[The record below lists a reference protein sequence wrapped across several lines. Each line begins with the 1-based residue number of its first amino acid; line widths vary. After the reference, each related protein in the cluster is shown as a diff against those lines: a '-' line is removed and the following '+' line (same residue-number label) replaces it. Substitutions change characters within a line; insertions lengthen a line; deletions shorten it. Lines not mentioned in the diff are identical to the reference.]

1 MSISLDSSR
10 LDHKIWTQ
18 SGGLKETAD
27 RLFPQGILSLDL
39 EGIEKINAIG
49 ALRTDNL
56 TTFNCRKRKG
66 SLSKELK
73 QLDAFAKGVSV
84 LLGHNIIEHDIPLLK
99 KYDNAL
105 SLLSIDDNALSLL
118 SIPVIDTLYLS
129 PLAFPKNPYHHLVKQ
144 YKDPALAC
152 VQVNDPLLDSELTM
166 RLFGDITA
174 RFQELNDQEP
184 DRVKAYH
191 ALFSTAANLEGFDLF
206 FQKIRSVEGK
216 PQFKKNLPVIA
227 KLLAQFGCPEQ
238 ASNIVQM
245 LEKDPAKMAISV
257 AFLLAW
263 LPESGGSSI
272 IPPYV
277 EHRFKPSHLANRLRM
292 SPCDNRDCEWC
303 SQRLNPENA
312 LKRYFGFER
321 YKPEP
326 KGPGGESLQRQIT
339 AKNLAGKNL
348 LGILPTGTGKSLCYQ
363 LPALVRHH
371 NSGALT
377 IVFSPLVAL
386 MSDQVAGMEK
396 AGITTATTINGLL
409 SMPER
414 ADALSKVRLGD
425 AAIVLVAPEQLRN
438 RSFKE
443 AIAGRHI
450 GSWVI
455 DEAHC
460 LSKWGHEFRP
470 DYRYIAKF
478 IAERCADDLVPI
490 QCLTATAKPDVAK
503 DILDHFEEKLDLKLE
518 LIDGGAERVNLD
530 FSIIPTDPRRRVE
543 DIHKSLSR
551 RLGPENPGGGI
562 VYCRTRRSSEET
574 TQELSD
580 LGIKAKYF
588 HSGLTPENKKSI
600 QTDFHAGKID
610 VVVATNAF
618 GMGIDK
624 PDVRVVVHAEIPG
637 SLESYFQ
644 EAGRAGRDNEPAY
657 CVMLFDPEDVDRQ
670 FALTARSRLT
680 QRDIQAV
687 HRAIK
692 SLEER
697 RRRHLKNKNE
707 PLVATAGDILLEDR
721 EREFTRDSAIPDDR
735 VRTSIAWLEESVLV
749 KRDENRTTVF
759 PASLIINQ
767 FNTAKQHILSEGA
780 KKGIRAD
787 VLERMIKIVGHMIEA
802 RPNQGINTDQLM
814 SGCGCSL
821 HQLRQALST
830 MEVLGVAKNDFQL
843 TTFIHSGVANA
854 SLDRLDHASQLEKRM
869 IDILRE
875 EHPDL
880 EVNEWGRLALRPL
893 AQRLRDED
901 YSNPIPSRL
910 ARILVG
916 LSMDGRDEPEAR
928 RSLETRKIDMDILAI
943 RLRRDWQNIE
953 GIAARRRAGAA
964 SILKHLVNQL
974 ETGRKGVDLLVRTT
988 YGALETAIREDKEVS
1003 QKSLQPLVD
1012 RALIWMHDQEILS
1025 LNSGMVIFR
1034 PAMTL
1039 KVKID
1044 GRSFTT
1050 KDFEPL
1056 QEYYDEQKIQA
1067 HVVHE
1072 YAKLGMTDMGMAR
1085 TLAKDYFTQKTDSF
1099 LGKWFGDRQKEIRRD
1114 TLPQWYQKIVNDL
1127 QHHDQQR
1134 IVSDK
1139 RMVTNMLVLAGPGSG
1154 KTKVLVH
1161 RIAYLIKVWRE
1172 KPDHILALTYNR
1184 HAAVEIKQRLHALIG
1199 SEACRVRAMT
1209 CHALAM
1215 KILGLS
1221 FAETAESEP
1230 YQKDFDQILR
1240 DATTLLEEKDSNA
1253 AISREAIIGPL
1264 EWILVDEYQDISE
1277 LEYGLISALVGKSR
1291 RNDELRLRLFAVGD
1305 DDQNIYSFKGA
1316 SVKYIRRFKQDYH
1329 AKPTHLLENYRS
1341 TRHIIDAANQCI
1353 LPAAERLKKDHSLR
1367 INEGRKIEPGGG
1379 DWERVDVLG
1388 RGKVQILDLK
1398 NDDRAAQA
1406 MVAIN
1411 ELRRLAKMEP
1421 KWEWERCAVIARNWD
1436 DLHPVLGACRIH
1448 KIPAQF
1454 ARTEKMTFWRARQT
1468 QKLLRQLQADGKH
1481 IVELDIIKQTH
1492 ENLPNDDWSMMLRQA
1507 LDEFLL
1513 DVGGENVI
1521 SVKFLQN
1528 WLAEW
1533 GRDAQRKQTGLLLSS
1548 AHRAKGREFD
1558 HVVILDGNW
1567 NRTNKGEDQDAPRRL
1582 FYVAMTRARQTLSI
1596 VRLKN
1601 HSTNNQQGFVREKYS
1616 LSSLMEPLKNCPS
1629 ILIRPVSE
1637 PKINF
1642 KELSEEV
1649 IDCTLEDVVLSYPAF
1664 FTSQR
1669 SKVISR
1675 IKSLRPGDPLIMC
1688 NQAKSW
1694 HLMNENGTVIGRMAQ
1709 AWKLPPGRK
1718 IVRAEVHGIFI
1729 WHAKDGDSPSKGP
1742 SEWEVVVPRLVV
1754 ERIE

>member
-1 MSISLDSSR
+1 MDSSH
-10 LDHKIWTQ
+10 LDHEIWTQ

-39 EGIEKINAIG
+39 EGIKKINAIG

-56 TTFNCRKRKG
+56 KVFDCRKRKG

-84 LLGHNIIEHDIPLLK
+84 LLGHNIIEHDLPLLK
-99 KYDNAL
+99 KHDDAL
-105 SLLSIDDNALSLL
+105 HLL
-118 SIPVIDTLYLS
+118 SIPAIDTLYLS
-129 PLAFPKNPYHHLVKQ
+129 PLAFPKNPYHHLVKL
-144 YKDPALAC
+144 YKDPALAR
-152 VQVNDPLLDSELTM
+152 VQVNDPLLDSELAM
-166 RLFGDITA
+166 RLFSDITDH
-174 RFQELNDQEP
+174 FQELNNREP
-184 DRVKAYH
+184 DRVTAYH
-191 ALFSTAANLEGFDLF
+191 ALLSTGVNLHGLDLF
-206 FQKIRSVEGK
+206 FRKIRSVGDS
-216 PQFKKNLPVIA
+216 PQLIENLPVIA
-227 KLLAQFGCPEQ
+227 KFLAQFGCPEQ

-245 LEKDPAKMAISV
+245 LEKDPVTMSISV
-257 AFLLAW
+257 AFLMAW
-263 LPESGGSSI
+263 LPESGGSSV

-277 EHRFKPSHLANRLRM
+277 EYRFKPSQLANRLRM
-292 SPCDNRDCEWC
+292 SPCDNKDCGWC
-303 SQRLNPENA
+303 SQQLNPENS
-312 LKRYFGFER
+312 LKRYFGFEH

-326 KGPGGESLQRQIT
+326 KGPDGESLQRQIT

-386 MSDQVAGMEK
+386 MSDQVVGMEK
-396 AGITTATTINGLL
+396 AGITTATTINGLI

-414 ADALSKVRLGD
+414 ADALNKVRLGD

-438 RSFKE
+438 RSFQE

-470 DYRYIAKF
+470 DYRYIAQF
-478 IAERCADDLVPI
+478 ISERYVDDLAPI

-518 LIDGGAERVNLD
+518 LIDGGAERGNLD
-530 FSIIPTDPRRRVE
+530 FAITPTNPRRRIE
-543 DIHKSLSR
+543 DIHESLSR
-551 RLGPENPGGGI
+551 RLGQENPGGGI
-562 VYCRTRRSSEET
+562 VYCRTKRSSEET
-574 TQELSD
+574 AQELLD

-588 HSGLTPENKKSI
+588 HSGLTPEEKKLI
-600 QTDFHAGKID
+600 QTDFHDGEID

-624 PDVRVVVHAEIPG
+624 PNVRIVVHAEIPG

-657 CVMLFDPEDVDRQ
+657 CVMLFDPDDVDRQ

-707 PLVATAGDILLEDR
+707 PLVATARDILLEDR
-721 EREFTRDSAIPDDR
+721 EGEFTRDSAIPDDR

-767 FNTAKQHILSEGA
+767 FNAAQQHILSEGA
-780 KKGIRAD
+780 KKDIRED
-787 VLERMIKIVGHMIEA
+787 VLKRMIKIVRHMIDA
-802 RPNQGINTDQLM
+802 NPDQGINTDELM
-814 SGCGCSL
+814 HYCGCSL
-821 HQLRQALST
+821 QQLRQAFST
-830 MEVLGVAKNDFQL
+830 METLGVSKNDFEL
-843 TTFIHSGVANA
+843 TAFIHSGVENA
-854 SLDRLDHASQLEKRM
+854 SLDRLDNASQLERGM
-869 IDILRE
+869 INILRE
-875 EHPDL
+875 EYPDL
-880 EVNEWGRLALRPL
+880 EVNEWGRLDLRPL
-893 AQRLRDED
+893 AQRLRNEE

-910 ARILVG
+910 ARMLVG
-916 LSMDGRDEPEAR
+916 LSMDGRDEPKAR
-928 RSLETRKIDMDILAI
+928 RSLEMRKIDMDLLAI
-943 RLRRDWQNIE
+943 RLRRDWKNIE
-953 GIAARRRAGAA
+953 AIAERRRAGAA
-964 SILKHLVNQL
+964 RILKHLLNQL
-974 ETGRKGVDLLVRTT
+974 ETGKRGVDLLVRTT
-988 YGALETAIREDKEVS
+988 YGALETAIREDREVS
-1003 QKSLQPLVD
+1003 QKPLHPLVD

-1025 LNSGMVIFR
+1025 LNNGMMIFR

-1039 KVKID
+1039 RVKID
-1044 GRSFTT
+1044 GRSFT
-1050 KDFEPL
+1050 KNDFQPL
-1056 QEYYDEQKIQA
+1056 QKYYGEQTIQV

-1072 YAKLGMTDMGMAR
+1072 YAKLGMTDMGKAR

-1099 LGKWFGDRQKEIRRD
+1099 LGKWFGASQKEIRRD
-1114 TLPQWYQKIVNDL
+1114 VLPKHYQEIVDDL
-1127 QHHDQQR
+1127 QNYNQQQ
-1134 IVSDK
+1134 IVSDE
-1139 RMVTNMLVLAGPGSG
+1139 RTATNMLVLAGPGSG

-1161 RIAYLIKVWRE
+1161 RIAYLIQVQRE
-1172 KPDHILALTYNR
+1172 KPHHILALTYNR

-1199 SEACRVRAMT
+1199 SEACGVRAMT

-1221 FAETAESEP
+1221 FAETAKHEP
-1230 YQKDFDQILR
+1230 YQKDFNKILR
-1240 DATTLLEEKDSNA
+1240 DATALLDEKDSNT
-1253 AISREAIIGPL
+1253 AISREEIIGPL

-1277 LEYGLISALVGKSR
+1277 LEYGLISALVGKNR
-1291 RNDELRLRLFAVGD
+1291 RDDELRLRLFAVGD

-1316 SVKYIRRFKQDYH
+1316 SVKYIRRFKQDYR
-1329 AKPTHLLENYRS
+1329 ARLTHLLENYRS
-1341 TRHIIDAANQCI
+1341 TRHIIDVANQCI
-1353 LPAAERLKKDHSLR
+1353 EPAGERLKRGQELR
-1367 INEGRKIEPGGG
+1367 INEGRKMEPGGG

-1388 RGKVQILDLK
+1388 RGKVQILELRSG
-1398 NDDRAAQA
+1398 DRVAQA

-1411 ELRRLAKMEP
+1411 ELRRLAEMQPDWK
-1421 KWEWERCAVIARNWD
+1421 WERCAVIGRHWD
-1436 DLHPVLGACRIH
+1436 DLNPVFGACRIH

-1454 ARTEKMTFWRARQT
+1454 AHAEKMTFWRARET
-1468 QKLLRQLQADGKH
+1468 QKFLRQLQADGKH
-1481 IVELDIIKQTH
+1481 IVELDTIKQTR
-1492 ENLPNDDWSMMLRQA
+1492 ENLPDDDWSMMLRQA

-1513 DVGGENVI
+1513 DVEGESII
-1521 SVKFLQN
+1521 SAKFLQN

-1558 HVVILDGNW
+1558 HVVILDGDW
-1567 NRTNKGEDQDAPRRL
+1567 NLTNSREDQGAPRRL
-1582 FYVAMTRARQTLSI
+1582 LYVAMTRARQTLSI
-1596 VRLKN
+1596 VRLKK
-1601 HSTNNQQGFVREKYS
+1601 HSTNNQQGFARAQYS
-1616 LSSLMEPLKNCPS
+1616 LLSLMEPLKNCPS
-1629 ILIRPVSE
+1629 ILIRSVSE
-1637 PKINF
+1637 PQINF
-1642 KELSEEV
+1642 EELSEEV

-1664 FTSQR
+1664 ASQS
-1669 SKVISR
+1669 SKVISE
-1675 IKSLRPGDPLIMC
+1675 IKRLQPGDPLMMG
-1688 NQAKSW
+1688 NKTKPW
-1694 HLMNENGTVIGRMAQ
+1694 HLMSENGTVIGRMAQ
-1709 AWKLPPGRK
+1709 TWKLPPGRK
-1718 IVRAEVHGIFI
+1718 IVCAEVHGIFI
-1729 WHAKDGDSPSKGP
+1729 WRAEDGDSPAKAP
-1742 SEWEVVVPRLVV
+1742 PKWEVVVPRLVV
-1754 ERIE
+1754 RKAD